1 MKLESEMSLNL
12 QRSSLVCVLSCYET
26 KDSWLFTCNCVHR
39 VSPLRGYMS
48 FSLIRA
54 SVSFS
59 NLQPKTRF
67 KKARMG
73 RLNAERLDQ
82 NEANCQESMNI
93 NSF

>member
-1 MKLESEMSLNL
+1 MFCLSLK
-12 QRSSLVCVLSCYET
+12 

-39 VSPLRGYMS
+39 ISSLRSYTS

-54 SVSFS
+54 FVCFP
-59 NLQPKTRF
+59 NLKPKTRF
-67 KKARMG
+67 KKIRMG
-73 RLNAERLDQ
+73 RVNVERLYQ

>member
-1 MKLESEMSLNL
+1 MKLESGMGLNL
-12 QRSSLVCVLSCYET
+12 QRSSLVYVLSCYKT

-39 VSPLRGYMS
+39 VSPLCSYLS

-54 SVSFS
+54 FVSFP
-59 NLQPKTRF
+59 NLQPKIRV
-67 KKARMG
+67 KKTRMG